1 VVTTSALD
9 VRRYLRHP
17 GWDLLALGLTVMHV
31 SVLVLASSV
40 PVIAIGMWWN
50 ANTIAHH
57 FIHNPFFRSRAAN
70 RIYSA
75 LLTLVLGVPQT
86 LWRRRHLDHHF
97 PHRLDR
103 PSSDARVL
111 GAQFA
116 VELILLLTM
125 WLAMGVAAPRFLL
138 FTYWPGWG
146 LGLVLCHVHGY
157 YEHARGTTSHYGR
170 LYNFLFFNDGFHVEH
185 HARPSTHWA
194 HLRGRGARSI
204 GSAWPPVLR
213 WLDAF
218 SLNGLE
224 RAALEWP
231 SLQRVML
238 RTHRRAFSRLLPS
251 LGNVTSITVVGG
263 GLFPRTPLVLREL
276 MPRARLSV
284 CDANP
289 AHVALARRFLESDVD
304 WRVGT
309 FAATEWHDADLIV
322 VPLAYVGDRSAL
334 YDRPPAAT
342 VVVHDWLWRSR
353 GESVVVAW
361 WLLKRMNLVKG
372 EASAVLPRRPAA

>member
-1 VVTTSALD
+1 MAATSALD

-17 GWDLLALGLTVMHV
+17 GWDLLALVLTLTHGA
-31 SVLVLASSV
+31 VLLFVSSV

-57 FIHNPFFRSRAAN
+57 FIHNPFFRSRTMN
-70 RIYSA
+70 GVFSGM
-75 LLTLVLGVPQT
+75 LTLVLGVPQT

-97 PHRLDR
+97 PARRHR
-103 PSSDARVL
+103 SSCDARLL
-111 GAQFA
+111 GAPFY
-116 VELILLLTM
+116 VELTLLLTM
-125 WLAMGVAAPRFLL
+125 WLAMGVVVPRFLL
-138 FTYWPGWG
+138 FTYLPGWAIG
-146 LGLVLCHVHGY
+146 LALCQVHGY

-170 LYNFLFFNDGFHVEH
+170 LYNFLFFNDGLHVEH
-185 HARPSTHWA
+185 HARPSTHWSQ
-194 HLRGRGARSI
+194 LGGRRVRPI

-213 WLDAF
+213 WLDVL

-224 RAALEWP
+224 RAVLKWP
-231 SLQRVML
+231 LLQRVML
-238 RTHRRAFSRLLPS
+238 RTHRRAFRRLLTP

-276 MPRARLSV
+276 MPRARLCV

-289 AHVALARRFLESDVD
+289 AHIALARRFLDGDVD

-309 FAATEWHDADLIV
+309 FAATKWHNADLIV

-334 YDRPPAAT
+334 YDRPPAAA
-342 VVVHDWLWRSR
+342 VVVHDWIWRSR

-372 EASAVLPRRPAA
+372 EASAVRPRRPAA